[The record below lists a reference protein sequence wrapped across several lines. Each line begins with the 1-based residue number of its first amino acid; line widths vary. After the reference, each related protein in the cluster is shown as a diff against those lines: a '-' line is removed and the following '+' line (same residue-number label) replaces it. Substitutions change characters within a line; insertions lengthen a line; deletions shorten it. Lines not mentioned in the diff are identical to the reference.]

1 MKLKHK
7 IKPKK
12 KTKNKK
18 KTINTKPKTQKE
30 NHKHKTKT
38 QNQHPIQ
45 HNLLFFSSFIFITNA
60 ITAYYKND
68 IPYCI
73 LFASLTAT
81 SLTVHTNDNVYTN
94 IIDKFVIT
102 CVVLYGAYRLTNKIS
117 PETQIFTLFLIVL
130 TFLSNILL
138 YLYGYYSNQ
147 FCFHP
152 QKYIADQYHYYLHVL
167 GSIGHHLIMQL

>member
-1 MKLKHK
+1 MKLRHK
-7 IKPKK
+7 RKTKYKRKPKK
-12 KTKNKK
+12 KP
-18 KTINTKPKTQKE
+18 IKP
-30 NHKHKTKT
+30 NH
-38 QNQHPIQ
+38 

-73 LFASLTAT
+73 LFSSLTAT

-94 IIDKFVIT
+94 LIDKIVIGSIF
-102 CVVLYGAYRLTNKIS
+102 LYGAYRLTSKIKL
-117 PETQIFTLFLIVL
+117 ETQLFTLFLIVL

-138 YLYGYYSNQ
+138 YPYGYYSNQ

-152 QKYIADQYHYYLHVL
+152 QKYIADQYHYYLHLL
-167 GSIGHHLIMQL
+167 GSIGHHLIIHL

>member
-1 MKLKHK
+1 MKLKLK
-7 IKPKK
+7 TKKLKPKTKYKRKPKK
-12 KTKNKK
+12 KTRKENPKR
-18 KTINTKPKTQKE
+18 KPKNHIPE
-30 NHKHKTKT
+30 N
-38 QNQHPIQ
+38 NI
-45 HNLLFFSSFIFITNA
+45 LFFSSFIFITNA

-81 SLTVHTNDNVYTN
+81 SLTVHTNDNFYTN
-94 IIDKFVIT
+94 TLDKIVIGSIF
-102 CVVLYGAYRLTNKIS
+102 LYGAYRLINKIS
-117 PETQIFTLFLIVL
+117 PETHLFTLFLIVL

>member
-1 MKLKHK
+1 MKLKLKTKKLK
-7 IKPKK
+7 IKKRK
-12 KTKNKK
+12 LK
-18 KTINTKPKTQKE
+18 TKPKTKPEKKPKKPKPE
-30 NHKHKTKT
+30 N
-38 QNQHPIQ
+38 
-45 HNLLFFSSFIFITNA
+45 NLLFFSSFIFITNA

-68 IPYCI
+68 IPYCL

-94 IIDKFVIT
+94 TLDKIVIG
-102 CVVLYGAYRLTNKIS
+102 CVVLYGAYRLINKIS
-117 PETQIFTLFLIVL
+117 PETHLFTIILIVL
-130 TFLSNILL
+130 TFLSNVIL

>member
-1 MKLKHK
+1 MKLRNKKRKPKTK
-7 IKPKK
+7 IKR
-12 KTKNKK
+12 KTKK
-18 KTINTKPKTQKE
+18 KTQKE
-30 NHKHKTKT
+30 NKPKP
-38 QNQHPIQ
+38 NQ

-81 SLTVHTNDNVYTN
+81 SLTVHTYDNIYTN
-94 IIDKFVIT
+94 KLDKFVIT

-138 YLYGYYSNQ
+138 YSYGYYSNQ

-152 QKYIADQYHYYLHVL
+152 QNISPTNIIISYMYWEASGI
-167 GSIGHHLIMQL
+167 I

>member
-1 MKLKHK
+1 MKLKPK
-7 IKPKK
+7 IKYKR
-12 KTKNKK
+12 KTKNQ
-18 KTINTKPKTQKE
+18 KPKPK
-30 NHKHKTKT
+30 N
-38 QNQHPIQ
+38 QNPKQ

-73 LFASLTAT
+73 LFSSLTAT

-102 CVVLYGAYRLTNKIS
+102 CVVLYGAYRLINKIS

-167 GSIGHHLIMQL
+167 GSIGHHLIMHL

>member
-1 MKLKHK
+1 MKLKPK
-7 IKPKK
+7 IKTRKPKK
-12 KTKNKK
+12 KLKK
-18 KTINTKPKTQKE
+18 SK
-30 NHKHKTKT
+30 
-38 QNQHPIQ
+38 Q

-68 IPYCI
+68 IPYCL

-81 SLTVHTNDNVYTN
+81 SLTVHTYDNNYTN
-94 IIDKFVIT
+94 TIDKIVIS
-102 CVVLYGAYRLTNKIS
+102 CVVLYGAYRLINKIT
-117 PETQIFTLFLIVL
+117 PETQIFTIFLIVL
-130 TFLSNILL
+130 TFLSNVIL
-138 YLYGYYSNQ
+138 YPYGYYSNQ

>member
-1 MKLKHK
+1 MKLKLK
-7 IKPKK
+7 KRKLKTQYKYKNKTKK
-12 KTKNKK
+12 KTKY
-18 KTINTKPKTQKE
+18 
-30 NHKHKTKT
+30 KTKLKT
-38 QNQHPIQ
+38 TKKPYPEN
-45 HNLLFFSSFIFITNA
+45 NLLFFSSFIFITNA

-68 IPYCI
+68 IPYCL

-94 IIDKFVIT
+94 TLDKIVIS
-102 CVVLYGAYRLTNKIS
+102 CVVLYGAYRLINKIS
-117 PETQIFTLFLIVL
+117 PETQIFTIFLIVL
-130 TFLSNILL
+130 TFLSNIIL

>member
-12 KTKNKK
+12 KTKTKRNPKK
-18 KTINTKPKTQKE
+18 ENQKQKE
-30 NHKHKTKT
+30 NHKHKT
-38 QNQHPIQ
+38 QNQHPNQ

-73 LFASLTAT
+73 LFSSLTAT

-117 PETQIFTLFLIVL
+117 HETQLFTLFLIVL